1 MLEKIIN
8 LIVVLATAVFIAVL
22 EHNAHPY
29 FYGYLFTYATYVG
42 YTLLLIMAVMIII
55 ETKKV

>member
-1 MLEKIIN
+1 MSKIVN
-8 LIVVLATAVFIAVL
+8 LIAVL
-22 EHNAHPY
+22 VTAVLIAVMEHNAHPY

-42 YTLLLIMAVMIII
+42 YALLLIMAVMIIK

>member
-1 MLEKIIN
+1 MSKIVN
-8 LIVVLATAVFIAVL
+8 LTAVLITAGLIAVM

-29 FYGYLFTYATYVG
+29 FYGYLFTYATYVV
-42 YTLLLIMAVMIII
+42 YALLLIMAVMIIK